1 MQVAIEPS
9 LLYENTYEAIPGY
22 LPKEPTAAQVA
33 TNIRAALA
41 MTIFNAGQT
50 PIEVRSFF
58 LLSPNESSFSCTS
71 SPNLDM
77 S

>member
-1 MQVAIEPS
+1 MFMQVAIEPS

-41 MTIFNAGQT
+41 MTIFNAGQM
-50 PIEVRSFF
+50 PIVVRSSP
-58 LLSPNESSFSCTS
+58 LLSSNRE
-71 SPNLDM
+71 
-77 S
+77 